1 MYILYKMIIT
11 KRETGDVAMHIAI
24 CDDNIAD
31 RKHLERLLGRESDR
45 RKDTAGILYIDSYG
59 NVDALT
65 KSPMIYDLFF
75 IDMTQLP
82 PYGMETA
89 LLLREIGVVAPI
101 VMCTSKINYKDYAKP
116 PVDLFYIDKP
126 FNPKELTNI
135 VNEVDASKK
144 KAAPTIEIRDDLN
157 TYYIYEEDFIYA
169 YPDGYR
175 TKIVLKNGRV
185 IMQLGTL
192 QELIPVLQP
201 FDCFLLLGKKYVVN
215 YNHIEKIEKSYAL
228 LSDHSK
234 VPLGFGDKKR
244 IEKFKPYT

>member
-1 MYILYKMIIT
+1 
-11 KRETGDVAMHIAI
+11 MHIAI

-31 RKHLERLLGRESDR
+31 RKHLERLLQRESDR
-45 RKDTAGILYIDSYG
+45 RKSTKEILYIDSYG

-82 PYGMETA
+82 PHGMETA
-89 LLLREIGVVAPI
+89 ILLREIGVTAPI
-101 VMCTSKINYKDYAKP
+101 VLCTSSIHYEDYAKP

-126 FNPKELTNI
+126 FKPTRLTELVDI
-135 VNEVDASKK
+135 IEVRKK
-144 KAAPTIEIRDDLN
+144 KAAPTIEVRDDLN
-157 TYYIYEEDFIYA
+157 TYYIHEEDFIYA

-175 TKIVLKNGRV
+175 TKIVLKDGRV

-192 QELIPVLQP
+192 QELLPVLQP
-201 FDCFLLLGKKYVVN
+201 FDSFLLLGKKYVVN
-215 YNHIEKIEKSYAL
+215 YHHIEKQERNYVL

-234 VPLGFGDKKR
+234 VPLSWGDKKR
-244 IEKFKPYT
+244 ILHFHP

>member
-1 MYILYKMIIT
+1 
-11 KRETGDVAMHIAI
+11 MHIAI

-31 RKHLERLLGRESDR
+31 RKHLERLLARESDR
-45 RKDTAGILYIDSYG
+45 RKDTTGILYIDSYG

-89 LLLREIGVVAPI
+89 ILLREMGVTAPI
-101 VMCTSKINYKDYAKP
+101 VLCTSNIRYEDYAKP
-116 PVDLFYIDKP
+116 PVDLLYINKP
-126 FNPKELTNI
+126 FKPEELSYI
-135 VNEVDASKK
+135 VNHVNKSKA

-157 TYYIYEEDFIYA
+157 TYYIYEDDFIYA

-175 TKIVLKNGRV
+175 TKIVLKDGRV

-192 QELIPVLQP
+192 QELIPVLQS
-201 FDCFLLLGKKYVVN
+201 FDSFILLGKKYVVN
-215 YNHIEKIEKSYAL
+215 YNHIEKIERNYVL

-234 VPLGFGDKKR
+234 VPLSWGDKKR
-244 IEKFKPYT
+244 IEGFR

>member
-1 MYILYKMIIT
+1 
-11 KRETGDVAMHIAI
+11 MHIAI

-31 RKHLERLLGRESDR
+31 RKHLERLLARESDR
-45 RKDTAGILYIDSYG
+45 RKDTTGILYIDSYG

-89 LLLREIGVVAPI
+89 ILLREMGVTAPI
-101 VMCTSKINYKDYAKP
+101 VLCTSTIRYEDYAKP

-126 FNPKELTNI
+126 FKPEELSEIIGQVENRKT
-135 VNEVDASKK
+135 

-175 TKIVLKNGRV
+175 TKIVLKDGRV

-201 FDCFLLLGKKYVVN
+201 FDSFILLGKKYVVN
-215 YNHIEKIEKSYAL
+215 YNHIEKIERTYVL

-234 VPLGFGDKKR
+234 VPLSWGDKKR
-244 IEKFKPYT
+244 IEGFR

>member
-1 MYILYKMIIT
+1 
-11 KRETGDVAMHIAI
+11 MHIAI

-31 RKHLERLLGRESDR
+31 RKHLERLLQRESDR

-75 IDMTQLP
+75 IDMTVLP
-82 PYGMETA
+82 PHGMETA
-89 LLLREIGVVAPI
+89 ILLRDMGVVAPI
-101 VMCTSKINYKDYAKP
+101 VLCTSSIRYEDYAKP
-116 PVDLFYIDKP
+116 PVKLLYIDKP
-126 FNPKELTNI
+126 FKPEELTDI
-135 VNEVDASKK
+135 VNKVDAMKK
-144 KAAPTIEIRDDLN
+144 KAAPTIEVRDDLN
-157 TYYIYEEDFIYA
+157 TYYIYEDDFIYA

-215 YNHIEKIEKSYAL
+215 YNHIEKIERTYVL

-234 VPLGFGDKKR
+234 VPLSFGDRKR
-244 IEKFKPYT
+244 INEFKQ

>member
-1 MYILYKMIIT
+1 
-11 KRETGDVAMHIAI
+11 MHIAI

-31 RKHLERLLGRESDR
+31 RKHLERLLSRESDR
-45 RKDTAGILYIDSYG
+45 RKNNAGILYIDSYG

-82 PYGMETA
+82 PHGMETA
-89 LLLREIGVVAPI
+89 ILLREMGVTAPI
-101 VMCTSKINYKDYAKP
+101 VLCTSTIRYEDYAKP

-126 FNPKELTNI
+126 YNPEDLSAI
-135 VNEVDASKK
+135 ISKAQIEK
-144 KAAPTIEIRDDLN
+144 TKAAPTIEVRDDLN

-169 YPDGYR
+169 YPDDYR

-201 FDCFLLLGKKYVVN
+201 FDCFVLLGKKYIVN
-215 YNHIEKIEKSYAL
+215 YNHIERFERTYVL

-234 VPLGFGDKKR
+234 IPLSFGDKKR
-244 IEKFKPYT
+244 IKDFLQFRSSK

>member
-1 MYILYKMIIT
+1 
-11 KRETGDVAMHIAI
+11 MHIAI

-31 RKHLERLLGRESDR
+31 RKHLERLLQRESDR

-75 IDMTQLP
+75 IDMTGLP
-82 PYGMETA
+82 PHGMETA
-89 LLLREIGVVAPI
+89 ILLRELGVVAPI
-101 VMCTSKINYKDYAKP
+101 VLCTSSIRYEDYAKP
-116 PVDLFYIDKP
+116 PVELFYIDKP
-126 FNPKELTNI
+126 FKPEQLTEI
-135 VNEVDASKK
+135 VDTVDAQNK
-144 KAAPTIEIRDDLN
+144 KAAPTIEVRDDLN

-175 TKIVLKNGRV
+175 TKIVLKDGRV

-192 QELIPVLQP
+192 QELIPILQP
-201 FDCFLLLGKKYVVN
+201 FDSFLLLGKKYIVN
-215 YNHIEKIEKSYAL
+215 YNHIEKIESRYVL

-234 VPLGFGDKKR
+234 VPLGWGDRKRLEQFGR
-244 IEKFKPYT
+244 

>member
-1 MYILYKMIIT
+1 
-11 KRETGDVAMHIAI
+11 MHLAI

-31 RKHLERLLGRESDR
+31 RKHLERLLQRESDR
-45 RKDTAGILYIDSYG
+45 RKDTTGILYIDSYG

-89 LLLREIGVVAPI
+89 ILLREMGVTAPI
-101 VMCTSKINYKDYAKP
+101 VLCTSTIRYEDYAKP
-116 PVDLFYIDKP
+116 PANLYYINKP
-126 FNPKELTNI
+126 FKPEDLSQIITEVHSQKE
-135 VNEVDASKK
+135 

-192 QELIPVLQP
+192 QELVPVLHS
-201 FDCFLLLGKKYVVN
+201 FDCFILLGKKYIVN
-215 YNHIEKIEKSYAL
+215 YNHIEKIERNYAL

-234 VPLGFGDKKR
+234 VPLSWGDKKR
-244 IEKFKPYT
+244 LENFHPMTESNHV

>member
-1 MYILYKMIIT
+1 
-11 KRETGDVAMHIAI
+11 MHIAI

-31 RKHLERLLGRESDR
+31 RKHLERLLQRESDR

-82 PYGMETA
+82 PHGMETA
-89 LLLREIGVVAPI
+89 ILLRDMGVVAPI
-101 VMCTSKINYKDYAKP
+101 VLCTSSIRYEDYAKP
-116 PVDLFYIDKP
+116 PVELLYIDKP
-126 FNPKELTNI
+126 FKPEELTNI
-135 VNEVDASKK
+135 VNKVDAMKK
-144 KAAPTIEIRDDLN
+144 KAAPTIEVRDDLN
-157 TYYIYEEDFIYA
+157 TYYIYEDDFIYA

-215 YNHIEKIEKSYAL
+215 YNHIEKIERTYVL

-234 VPLGFGDKKR
+234 VPLSFGDRKR
-244 IEKFKPYT
+244 INEFKQ

>member
-1 MYILYKMIIT
+1 
-11 KRETGDVAMHIAI
+11 MHIAI

-31 RKHLERLLGRESDR
+31 RKHLERLLARESDR
-45 RKDTAGILYIDSYG
+45 RKDTTGILYIDSYG

-89 LLLREIGVVAPI
+89 ILLREIGVTAPI
-101 VMCTSKINYKDYAKP
+101 VLCTSNIRYEDYAKP
-116 PVDLFYIDKP
+116 PVDLFYINKP
-126 FNPKELTNI
+126 FKPEELTYI
-135 VNEVDASKK
+135 VNHVNKSKS

-175 TKIVLKNGRV
+175 TKIVLKDGRV

-201 FDCFLLLGKKYVVN
+201 FDSFILLGKKYVVN
-215 YNHIEKIEKSYAL
+215 FNHIEKIERTYVL

-234 VPLGFGDKKR
+234 VPLSWGDKKR
-244 IEKFKPYT
+244 IEGFR

>member
-1 MYILYKMIIT
+1 
-11 KRETGDVAMHIAI
+11 MHIAI
-24 CDDNIAD
+24 CDDTIAD
-31 RKHLERLLGRESDR
+31 RKHLERLLERESDR
-45 RKDTAGILYIDSYG
+45 RKNTTGILYIDSFG

-89 LLLREIGVVAPI
+89 ILLREKGVSAPI
-101 VMCTSKINYKDYAKP
+101 VLCTSSIQYENYVKP
-116 PVDLFYIDKP
+116 PVDVFYINKP
-126 FNPKELTNI
+126 YKPQELSEIIGQVEERNQI
-135 VNEVDASKK
+135 
-144 KAAPTIEIRDDLN
+144 AAPTIEVRDDLN

-201 FDCFLLLGKKYVVN
+201 FDSFLLLGKKYIVN
-215 YNHIEKIEKSYAL
+215 YNHIAKIERSHVL
-228 LSDHSK
+228 LSDHSR
-234 VPLGFGDKKR
+234 VPLTFGDKKR
-244 IEKFKPYT
+244 IKEFRATVSE

>member
-1 MYILYKMIIT
+1 
-11 KRETGDVAMHIAI
+11 MHIAI

-31 RKHLERLLGRESDR
+31 RKHLERLLQRESDR
-45 RKDTAGILYIDSYG
+45 RKDTKEILYIDSYG

-82 PYGMETA
+82 PHGMETA
-89 LLLREIGVVAPI
+89 VLLREMGVVAPI
-101 VMCTSKINYKDYAKP
+101 VLCTSNIRYEDYAKP
-116 PVDLFYIDKP
+116 PTELLYIDKP
-126 FNPKELTNI
+126 FKTEELTFI
-135 VNEVDASKK
+135 VDTVEAKKK

-157 TYYIYEEDFIYA
+157 TYYIYEDDFIYA

-175 TKIVLKNGRV
+175 TKIVLKDGRV

-201 FDCFLLLGKKYVVN
+201 FDSFLLLGKKYVVN
-215 YNHIEKIEKSYAL
+215 HNHIEKLERNYVL

-234 VPLGFGDKKR
+234 VPLCWGDKKR
-244 IEKFKPYT
+244 IETFQR

>member
-1 MYILYKMIIT
+1 
-11 KRETGDVAMHIAI
+11 MHIAI

-31 RKHLERLLGRESDR
+31 RKHLERLLQRESDR
-45 RKDTAGILYIDSYG
+45 RKDTTGILYIDSYG

-89 LLLREIGVVAPI
+89 ILLREIGVVAPI
-101 VMCTSKINYKDYAKP
+101 VMCTSKIHYEDYAKP
-116 PVDLFYIDKP
+116 PMDLFYIDKP
-126 FNPKELTNI
+126 FKQEELSEIIDKVETK
-135 VNEVDASKK
+135 KK

-175 TKIVLKNGRV
+175 TKIVLRNGRV

-192 QELIPVLQP
+192 QELVPMLQP

-215 YNHIEKIEKSYAL
+215 YSHIEKIERNYVL

-234 VPLGFGDKKR
+234 VPLSFGDKKR
-244 IEKFKPYT
+244 IEGFRK

>member
-1 MYILYKMIIT
+1 
-11 KRETGDVAMHIAI
+11 MHIAI

-31 RKHLERLLGRESDR
+31 RKHLERLLARESDR
-45 RKDTAGILYIDSYG
+45 RKDTTGILYIDSYG

-89 LLLREIGVVAPI
+89 ILLREMGVTAPI
-101 VMCTSKINYKDYAKP
+101 VLCTSTIRYEDYAKP

-126 FNPKELTNI
+126 FKPEELSELIGQVENRKT
-135 VNEVDASKK
+135 

-175 TKIVLKNGRV
+175 TKIVLKDGRV

-201 FDCFLLLGKKYVVN
+201 FDSFILLGKKYVVN
-215 YNHIEKIEKSYAL
+215 YNHIEKIERTYVL

-234 VPLGFGDKKR
+234 VPLSWGDKKR
-244 IEKFKPYT
+244 IEGFR

>member
-1 MYILYKMIIT
+1 
-11 KRETGDVAMHIAI
+11 MHIAI

-31 RKHLERLLGRESDR
+31 RKHLERLLARESDR
-45 RKDTAGILYIDSYG
+45 RKNTTGILYIDSYG

-89 LLLREIGVVAPI
+89 ILLREIGVVAPI
-101 VMCTSKINYKDYAKP
+101 VLCTSSIRYEDYAKP
-116 PVDLFYIDKP
+116 PIELFYIDKP
-126 FNPKELTNI
+126 FKPEELTTI
-135 VNEVDASKK
+135 IDKVEAKKK
-144 KAAPTIEIRDDLN
+144 KAAPTIEVRDDLN

-201 FDCFLLLGKKYVVN
+201 FDSFLLLGKKYVVN
-215 YNHIEKIEKSYAL
+215 YNHIEKVERNYVL

-234 VPLGFGDKKR
+234 VPLSWGDKKR
-244 IEKFKPYT
+244 IDQFKK

>member
-1 MYILYKMIIT
+1 
-11 KRETGDVAMHIAI
+11 MHIAI

-31 RKHLERLLGRESDR
+31 RKHLERLLQRESDR
-45 RKDTAGILYIDSYG
+45 RKNTAGILYIDSYG

-82 PYGMETA
+82 PHGMETA
-89 LLLREIGVVAPI
+89 ILLRDMGVVAPI
-101 VMCTSKINYKDYAKP
+101 VLCTSNIRYEDYAKP
-116 PVDLFYIDKP
+116 PVELLYISKP
-126 FNPKELTNI
+126 FKSEELTDIINK
-135 VNEVDASKK
+135 VDAIKK
-144 KAAPTIEIRDDLN
+144 KAAPTIEVRDDLN
-157 TYYIYEEDFIYA
+157 TYYIYEDDFIYA

-175 TKIVLKNGRV
+175 TKIVLKSGRV

-215 YNHIEKIEKSYAL
+215 YNHIEKIERTYVL

-234 VPLGFGDKKR
+234 VPLSFGDRKR
-244 IEKFKPYT
+244 INEFNSCSSD

>member
-1 MYILYKMIIT
+1 
-11 KRETGDVAMHIAI
+11 MHIAI

-31 RKHLERLLGRESDR
+31 RKHLERLLQRESDR
-45 RKDTAGILYIDSYG
+45 RKSTKGILYIDSYG

-82 PYGMETA
+82 PHGMETA
-89 LLLREIGVVAPI
+89 ILLREIGVTAPI
-101 VMCTSKINYKDYAKP
+101 VLCTSSIRYEDYAKP
-116 PVDLFYIDKP
+116 PIDLFYIDKP
-126 FNPKELTNI
+126 FKPIQLTEI
-135 VNEVDASKK
+135 VDIIDARKK

-157 TYYIYEEDFIYA
+157 TYYIHEEDFIYA

-175 TKIVLKNGRV
+175 TKIVLKDGRV

-192 QELIPVLQP
+192 QELLPALQP
-201 FDCFLLLGKKYVVN
+201 FDSFLLLGKKYVVN
-215 YNHIEKIEKSYAL
+215 YHHIEKQERNYVL

-234 VPLGFGDKKR
+234 VPLSWGDKKR
-244 IEKFKPYT
+244 ITDFHL

>member
-1 MYILYKMIIT
+1 
-11 KRETGDVAMHIAI
+11 MHIAI

-31 RKHLERLLGRESDR
+31 RKHLERLLARESDR
-45 RKDTAGILYIDSYG
+45 RKNTNGILYIDSYG

-89 LLLREIGVVAPI
+89 ILLREIGVVAPI
-101 VMCTSKINYKDYAKP
+101 VLCTSSIRYEDYAKP
-116 PVDLFYIDKP
+116 PVELFYINKP
-126 FNPKELTNI
+126 FKPEELTTI
-135 VNEVDASKK
+135 IDKVEAKKK
-144 KAAPTIEIRDDLN
+144 KAAPTIEVRDDLN

-201 FDCFLLLGKKYVVN
+201 FDSFLLLGKKYIVN
-215 YNHIEKIEKSYAL
+215 YNHIEKMERNYVL

-234 VPLGFGDKKR
+234 VPLSWGDRKR
-244 IEKFKPYT
+244 IEQFIK

>member
-1 MYILYKMIIT
+1 
-11 KRETGDVAMHIAI
+11 MHIAI

-31 RKHLERLLGRESDR
+31 RKHLERLLQRESAR

-59 NVDALT
+59 NVDVLT

-75 IDMTQLP
+75 IDMTGLP
-82 PYGMETA
+82 PHGMETA
-89 LLLREIGVVAPI
+89 LLLRDMGVVAPI
-101 VMCTSKINYKDYAKP
+101 VLCTSSIRYKDYAKP
-116 PVDLFYIDKP
+116 PVELLYIDKP
-126 FNPKELTNI
+126 FKPGELTNI
-135 VNEVDASKK
+135 VNKVDALKK
-144 KAAPTIEIRDDLN
+144 KAAPTIEVRDDLN
-157 TYYIYEEDFIYA
+157 TYYIYEDDFIYA

-215 YNHIEKIEKSYAL
+215 YNHIEKIERTYVL

-234 VPLGFGDKKR
+234 VPLSFGDKKR
-244 IEKFKPYT
+244 INEFKQ

>member
-1 MYILYKMIIT
+1 
-11 KRETGDVAMHIAI
+11 MHIAI

-31 RKHLERLLGRESDR
+31 RKHLERLLARESDR
-45 RKDTAGILYIDSYG
+45 RKNTTGILYIDSYG

-89 LLLREIGVVAPI
+89 ILLREIGVVAPI
-101 VMCTSKINYKDYAKP
+101 VLCTSSIRYEDYAKP
-116 PVDLFYIDKP
+116 PVELFYIDKP
-126 FNPKELTNI
+126 FKPEELTTI
-135 VNEVDASKK
+135 IEKVEAKKK
-144 KAAPTIEIRDDLN
+144 KAAPTIEVRDDLN

-192 QELIPVLQP
+192 LELIPVLQP
-201 FDCFLLLGKKYVVN
+201 FDSFLLLGKKYVVN
-215 YNHIEKIEKSYAL
+215 YNHIEKVERNYVL

-234 VPLGFGDKKR
+234 VPLSWGDKKR
-244 IEKFKPYT
+244 IDQFKK

>member
-1 MYILYKMIIT
+1 
-11 KRETGDVAMHIAI
+11 MHLAI

-31 RKHLERLLGRESDR
+31 RKHLERLLQRESDR
-45 RKDTAGILYIDSYG
+45 RKDTTGILYIDSYG

-82 PYGMETA
+82 PHGMETA
-89 LLLREIGVVAPI
+89 ILLREIGVVAPI
-101 VMCTSKINYKDYAKP
+101 VLCTSSIRYEDYAKP
-116 PVDLFYIDKP
+116 PIDLFYIDKP
-126 FNPKELTNI
+126 FKPEKLTEI
-135 VNEVDASKK
+135 IDAVEAKKK
-144 KAAPTIEIRDDLN
+144 KAAPTIEVRDDLN
-157 TYYIYEEDFIYA
+157 TYYIYEDDFIYA

-201 FDCFLLLGKKYVVN
+201 FDSFLLLGKKYVVN
-215 YNHIEKIEKSYAL
+215 YNHIKKIEKNYVL

-234 VPLGFGDKKR
+234 VPLSFGDKKR
-244 IEKFKPYT
+244 IEGFRK

>member
-1 MYILYKMIIT
+1 
-11 KRETGDVAMHIAI
+11 MHIAI

-31 RKHLERLLGRESDR
+31 RKHLERLLQRESDR

-75 IDMTQLP
+75 IDMTGLP
-82 PYGMETA
+82 PHGMETA
-89 LLLREIGVVAPI
+89 VLLREIGVTAPI
-101 VMCTSKINYKDYAKP
+101 ALCTSSIRYEDYAKP
-116 PVDLFYIDKP
+116 PTDLFYIDKP
-126 FNPKELTNI
+126 FKPGQLTEI
-135 VNEVDASKK
+135 VDIVDARKK
-144 KAAPTIEIRDDLN
+144 KAAPTIEVRDDLN

-175 TKIVLKNGRV
+175 TKIVLKDGRV

-192 QELIPVLQP
+192 QELIPILQP
-201 FDCFLLLGKKYVVN
+201 FDCFILLGKKYVVN
-215 YNHIEKIEKSYAL
+215 YNHIEKVEGRYVL

-234 VPLGFGDKKR
+234 VPLSWGDKKR
-244 IEKFKPYT
+244 IEEFRK